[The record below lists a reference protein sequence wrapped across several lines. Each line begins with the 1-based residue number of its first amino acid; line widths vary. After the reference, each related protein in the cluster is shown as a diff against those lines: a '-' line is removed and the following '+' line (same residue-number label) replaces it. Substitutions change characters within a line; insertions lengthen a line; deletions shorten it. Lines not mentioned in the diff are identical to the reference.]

1 MKKRELANKSDI
13 EKKSQALKGMSTQ
26 RGPEL
31 DSLNEHLEIVSGKI
45 GAEDCPESLV
55 SILTSPEFLH
65 SVNASQKVDAIN
77 HLQHT
82 YGNRYIQRVIQAKL
96 KVGQPGDVY
105 EQEADRVAEQ
115 VMRMPELQVQRRA
128 DEGEE
133 EELSQTKGNPVQ
145 TSEVEPDVEEG
156 ITALRGRGQALS
168 ESDKAFF
175 KPRFGQDFSDVRIHS
190 NPEASKM
197 ARALNAKA
205 VTTGRD
211 IVFGSGQYRLGTTAG
226 RRLLAHELAHVV
238 QQAGGSA
245 QTQRDVNA
253 PNDMYEQEAE
263 KLARQYTHQGQLVTD
278 TLRKASISGRQ
289 VNGNDRVV
297 LLQAPTQACLVQREV
312 SESVAGE
319 SVEKFVQK
327 IKSEV
332 KKEIPEGFFVT
343 AEIME
348 GVELVL
354 NVIKVATHWTPLAL
368 AGAVLCPLS
377 TLFSMAGSWE
387 MRKHSG
393 MLRGIEM
400 GLKAARYYAST
411 KPEGLHPISAKQ
423 IEEIVHARF
432 EGLWVRASEAGEIS
446 QNSAREGMQSVVKI
460 LNDGM
465 EYAENEVLRNLDE
478 CGDIEKSELSPA
490 QIEATIEYLQGYGFK
505 LIIKEGLEQVKTRFA
520 EIKST
525 LPLFK

>member
-1 MKKRELANKSDI
+1 MKKQELNNKSDT
-13 EKKSQALKGMSTQ
+13 EKKKHVLQGRSTQ
-26 RGPEL
+26 RGPESS
-31 DSLNEHLEIVSGKI
+31 DYKTEEYFQQIS
-45 GAEDCPESLV
+45 AESSPERLL
-55 SILTSPEFLH
+55 SILTSPELSH
-65 SVNASQKVDAIN
+65 PINAFQKLNIIN
-77 HLQHT
+77 HLQKN
-82 YGNRYIQRVIQAKL
+82 YGNSNIQRMIQAKL
-96 KVGQPGDVY
+96 KIGQPNDKY
-105 EQEADRVAEQ
+105 EQEADRIAEA

-156 ITALRGRGQALS
+156 VTSLRGRGQALS

-205 VTTGRD
+205 VTLCRD
-211 IVFGSGQYRLGTTAG
+211 IVFGSGQYRPGTTAG

-253 PNDMYEQEAE
+253 TNDMYEQEADH
-263 KLARQYTHQGQLVTD
+263 LARQYTHQGQLGTD
-278 TLRKASISGRQ
+278 TLRKTSISGRQ

-297 LLQAPTQACLVQREV
+297 PLQAPTQACLVQREV

-319 SVEKFVQK
+319 GVEKFVQK
-327 IKSEV
+327 IKTEV
-332 KKEIPEGFFVT
+332 KKEIPEGFFVA

-377 TLFSMAGSWE
+377 TLFTMAGSVK

-400 GLKAARYYAST
+400 GLKAASFYAST
-411 KPEGLHPISAKQ
+411 KPECLYPISAKQ
-423 IEEIVHARF
+423 IEEIVHAHF
-432 EGLWVRASEAGEIS
+432 EVLWVSVSQGGEIA
-446 QNSAREGMQSVVKI
+446 QNGAREGMQSVVKI

-465 EYAENEVLRNLDE
+465 EYAEKEVRRNLDE

-490 QIEATIEYLQGYGFK
+490 QIEATIKYIQGYVFK
-505 LIIKEGLEQVKTRFA
+505 SIIEEGLEQVKTRLA
-520 EIKST
+520 EIQQT
-525 LPLFK
+525 LFKE